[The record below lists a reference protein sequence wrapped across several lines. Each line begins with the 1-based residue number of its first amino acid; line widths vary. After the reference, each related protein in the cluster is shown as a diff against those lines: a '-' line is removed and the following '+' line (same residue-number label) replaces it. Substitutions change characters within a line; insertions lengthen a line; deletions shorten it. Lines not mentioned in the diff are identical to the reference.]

1 MKKNITI
8 KDIGNYRIEPLKG
21 KDANA
26 TLIAGTKILD
36 KSGMKWWLSAG
47 TILGLYRDGDF
58 IPHDTDIDIGVEGD
72 HYNNCEKINKLIV
85 AFQEDGFRLIRT
97 MLYDNYPMQLAFI
110 DKRNI
115 IFDLYFFYPVFSDM
129 INHNEGGIMM
139 KPSRLFSSLGNMEFK
154 ENGYNCPNDID
165 EYLAFRYGED
175 WKVPKIKKGDWRKDA
190 ANLR

>member
-1 MKKNITI
+1 MKKNIVV
-8 KDIGNYRIEPLKG
+8 KKIGHYPIDPLRG

-26 TLIAGTKILD
+26 TLIAGVKVLEQ
-36 KSGMKWWLSAG
+36 SGIKWWLSAG

-72 HYNNCEKINKLIV
+72 HYNNQEKINKLMV
-85 AFQEDGFRLIRT
+85 AFQKNGFRLIRT
-97 MLYDNYPMQLAFI
+97 MFYGDYTMQLAFI

-115 IFDLYFFYPVFSDM
+115 IFDLYFFYPIFNEM
-129 INHNEGGIMM
+129 INYNNGGILT
-139 KPSRLFSSLGNMEFK
+139 KPSKLFSSLGKMEFK
-154 ENGYNCPNDID
+154 GYEYNCPNDID